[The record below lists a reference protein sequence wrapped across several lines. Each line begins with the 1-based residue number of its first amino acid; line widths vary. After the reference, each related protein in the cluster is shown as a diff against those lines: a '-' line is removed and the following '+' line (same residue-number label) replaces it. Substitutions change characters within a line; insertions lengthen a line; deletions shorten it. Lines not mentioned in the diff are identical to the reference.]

1 MRWGDGY
8 RHPHTQTYT
17 WFSEKRE
24 RHQYSKYIDTG
35 GGREGGR
42 VVVFF
47 VTGFFFFTASLVD
60 WLPQQVLILRL

>member
-24 RHQYSKYIDTG
+24 RHQYSKYIDMG

-47 VTGFFFFTASLVD
+47 VTGFFFS
-60 WLPQQVLILRL
+60 QQV